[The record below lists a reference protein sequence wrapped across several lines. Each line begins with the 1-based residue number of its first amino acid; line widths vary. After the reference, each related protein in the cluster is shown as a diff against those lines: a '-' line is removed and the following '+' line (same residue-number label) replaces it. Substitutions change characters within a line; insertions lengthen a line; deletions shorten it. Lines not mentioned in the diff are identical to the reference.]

1 MFNVVL
7 STTLGKGCCAFKWR
21 YTNYTD
27 PGALCASAP
36 IQDQAF
42 MSSRNTFVIS
52 DRTGLT
58 AEALSHSLLSQFPKV
73 QFDVEN
79 LPFIDSVEKARQT
92 VQTINANAQRNGV
105 KPLVF
110 ATLVNDEIR
119 AIIADANAVF
129 FDLFDTFIEPLEKE
143 LSVESSHSVGKSHGV
158 LDFAQYSARMS
169 AVNFA
174 MTTDDGMETD
184 HYARADVV
192 VIGPSR
198 TGKTPTCLYLS
209 LQFGVFAANYP
220 LTDSDLESIDLPPA
234 LAKYRQKLFGL
245 SIDPFRLQQIR
256 QERFAGDIYASP
268 KTCQFEVAQ
277 AEAMYRSSGV
287 SYVNTTKKSV
297 EEIGAYILHKASLR
311 RKL

>member
-1 MFNVVL
+1 MP
-7 STTLGKGCCAFKWR
+7 TR
-21 YTNYTD
+21 Y
-27 PGALCASAP
+27 
-36 IQDQAF
+36 
-42 MSSRNTFVIS
+42 TFVIS

-58 AEALSHSLLSQFPKV
+58 AEALCHSLLSQFPKV
-73 QFDVEN
+73 QFDIEN
-79 LPFIDSVEKARQT
+79 LPFIDTTEKALQT
-92 VQTINANAQRNGV
+92 VEALNASALEHGA

-110 ATLVNDEIR
+110 ATLVNDEMR
-119 AIIADANAVF
+119 AIIANANAVF

-143 LSVESSHSVGKSHGV
+143 LSTESSHSVGKSHGV

-192 VIGPSR
+192 IIGPSR

-220 LTDSDLESIDLPPA
+220 LTDSDLETIELPPA
-234 LAKYRQKLFGL
+234 LAKYRNKLFGL
-245 SIDPFRLQQIR
+245 SIDPFRLQQVR
-256 QERFAGDIYASP
+256 KERFAGDIYASA

-277 AEAMYRSSGV
+277 AEAMYRTAGL

-297 EEIGAYILHKASLR
+297 EEIGAFILHTASLR